1 MGIQSPAIGIP
12 VVVVDMNETE
22 LKSRKPRVL
31 KSSPFS
37 RFILLVCL
45 IVKNLSLSQD

>member
-22 LKSRKPRVL
+22 YNHIENEKQKTVSIQK
-31 KSSPFS
+31 
-37 RFILLVCL
+37 
-45 IVKNLSLSQD
+45 